1 LNEQSPA
8 AVVRLDVAAALAHFA
23 AAGDPIMQALAA
35 RYLPRAPRPDK
46 NHFHLLVSAII
57 AQQISGRAAD
67 AIMAKFMRLVRPD
80 GGDLMPADLLPF
92 TPEELRTAGLTR
104 QKSLY
109 VHLLAQACAAGT
121 LDLAA
126 LTTVEDEA
134 AIAALTA
141 MKGIGP
147 WTAEMHLLFVLE
159 RPDVL
164 SVGDLGIRSAV
175 KRLYGLEALPT
186 PDELRALAEPWRP
199 HRSTA
204 MLLLWM
210 SHDSPPVQ
218 AMTGEAFSGEP
229 AQPALAPYQPDN
241 LFY

>member
-1 LNEQSPA
+1 
-8 AVVRLDVAAALAHFA
+8 
-23 AAGDPIMQALAA
+23 
-35 RYLPRAPRPDK
+35 
-46 NHFHLLVSAII
+46 
-57 AQQISGRAAD
+57 
-67 AIMAKFMRLVRPD
+67 
-80 GGDLMPADLLPF
+80 
-92 TPEELRTAGLTR
+92 
-104 QKSLY
+104 
-109 VHLLAQACAAGT
+109 
-121 LDLAA
+121 
-126 LTTVEDEA
+126 
-134 AIAALTA
+134 
-141 MKGIGP
+141 
-147 WTAEMHLLFVLE
+147 VLE